1 MWSWASAEASHESQ
15 LILQME
21 TYYLFIA
28 SWGWRNTHVLYRYF
42 LFIGSVLVGAWVCLC
57 LHGALPVDQSQLS
70 YTQLIVPAG
79 PARGLCP
86 FESGFNDGSL
96 VDWSSQHNL
105 NGDSFRVV

>member
-1 MWSWASAEASHESQ
+1 MWSWASAEASHESR

-28 SWGWRNTHVLYRYF
+28 SWGWRNTHILYRYPF
-42 LFIGSVLVGAWVCLC
+42 FIGSVLVDAWVCLC

-70 YTQLIVPAG
+70 YTQLFVPAG

-86 FESGFNDGSL
+86 FESGFNDGPL

-105 NGDSFRVV
+105 NGW